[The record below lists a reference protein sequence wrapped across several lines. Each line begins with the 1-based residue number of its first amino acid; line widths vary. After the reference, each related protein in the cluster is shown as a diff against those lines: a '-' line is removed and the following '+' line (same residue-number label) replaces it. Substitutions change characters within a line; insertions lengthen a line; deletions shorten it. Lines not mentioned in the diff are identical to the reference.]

1 MEPINR
7 QVSRFC
13 ELLFGSNKISPT
25 KIEYGM
31 FLAKAAALRTLDLS
45 RQVGAAIFNDA
56 GEIVALGSNEVPKAE
71 GGAYSCDDDHDD
83 RDYMRG
89 VDSNDL
95 RKTAL
100 LSEVLKI
107 IGLSEKDIL
116 KYIDNEKIQ
125 DSQFMDAL
133 EYGRIVHAEMSA
145 LMAAARLGV
154 SVRRGTLYGTAFP
167 CHMCA
172 KHIISAGLSRVVFL
186 EPYPKSLASDLHSDA
201 IQIEGG
207 DRGKYQSYPSVQF
220 EHFYGI
226 SPRRYRELFER
237 GRRKGKNGKFQN
249 YIGDPPRPIVD
260 YKAPFYASLEGFV
273 IEQAPQIFGRISKD
287 VEKQDV

>member
-13 ELLFGSNKISPT
+13 ELLFRSNKISPT

-31 FLAKAAALRTLDLS
+31 FLAKAAALRMLDLS

-125 DSQFMDAL
+125 DFQV
-133 EYGRIVHAEMSA
+133 YGRAGVRTYRSRGDVCTYGSSPLGGFGQARHIMRNSVPVSHVCQAHNLCGA
-145 LMAAARLGV
+145 LSGCVPR
-154 SVRRGTLYGTAFP
+154 TIPEEF
-167 CHMCA
+167 
-172 KHIISAGLSRVVFL
+172 GL
-186 EPYPKSLASDLHSDA
+186 
-201 IQIEGG
+201 
-207 DRGKYQSYPSVQF
+207 
-220 EHFYGI
+220 
-226 SPRRYRELFER
+226 
-237 GRRKGKNGKFQN
+237 
-249 YIGDPPRPIVD
+249 
-260 YKAPFYASLEGFV
+260 
-273 IEQAPQIFGRISKD
+273 
-287 VEKQDV
+287 